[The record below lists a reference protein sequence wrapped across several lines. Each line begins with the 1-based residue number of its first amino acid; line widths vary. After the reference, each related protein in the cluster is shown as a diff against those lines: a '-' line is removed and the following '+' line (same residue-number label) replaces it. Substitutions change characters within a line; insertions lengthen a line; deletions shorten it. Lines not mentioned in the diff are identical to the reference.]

1 MASPQG
7 SEDGLDPR
15 EAAIP
20 ILLVED
26 DPDIAADIVG
36 GLGRRGYGVTHAAN
50 GAEGLRLAA
59 GGGFAALVCDRMLP
73 EMNGLALIEAL
84 RRAGSVLPV
93 LMLSAMGETPDR
105 ILGLTTGADDYLP
118 KPFAMDELAARL
130 AALLRRSSRPPQT
143 DLVAGP
149 LALDL
154 VARTVHRNGRRLD
167 LSPKEFE
174 LLAYLM
180 RHYGQLVTRP
190 MLLRDVWHYS
200 FTPTTNVID
209 VHMVNLRRKLG
220 GPDEPPL
227 IHAVRG
233 KGFVLSAEAP
243 A

>member
-1 MASPQG
+1 MAIRQG
-7 SEDGLDPR
+7 SEAGSAPR
-15 EAAIP
+15 QAAIP

-26 DPDIAADIVG
+26 DADIAADIVG
-36 GLGRRGYGVTHAAN
+36 GLASRGYGVTRAAD
-50 GAEGLRLAA
+50 GAEGLRLAT
-59 GGGFAALVCDRMLP
+59 GGGFSALVCDRMLP
-73 EMNGLALIEAL
+73 ELDGLSLIAAL
-84 RRAGSVLPV
+84 RRTGSDLPV

-105 ILGLTTGADDYLP
+105 ILGLTTGADDYLA

-130 AALLRRSSRPPQT
+130 AALLRRAARLPQG
-143 DLVAGP
+143 DLTAGP
-149 LALDL
+149 LALDI
-154 VARTVHRNGRRLD
+154 VARTVRRDGRRLD

-180 RHYGQLVTRP
+180 RHYGQLVTRA

-233 KGFVLSAEAP
+233 KGFILSAEAP